1 MTPARD
7 IERVL
12 EHWLDDGIDQMP
24 DRVYLAILD
33 RVERQPQRRAW
44 RVSWR
49 DSRMN
54 TYLKPLLAVAAV
66 IVIAVAGIAVIGRPS
81 DSNVGGTST
90 PSPSP
95 SPSVTPPE
103 SSGIVF
109 PAWFTEKGNG
119 LGILAAGGQT
129 SRRFGPDI
137 SFTVPE
143 GWVNSQD
150 WAEYYDL
157 FPDTPANEAEYALS
171 NDTAQ
176 AIRLA
181 NGEDVSAICD
191 QTGGAQGTTAAKMV
205 DALVANEALA
215 TSEPV
220 DVTIGGLSGRQID
233 VQLNPDWTSS
243 CTLDPDD
250 PPTRDFK
257 DVRARIIALDT
268 PDGSNVVITI
278 NSLYADAFQPFLG
291 EAMPIVESIQFDLGQ

>member
-1 MTPARD
+1 VTPARD

-24 DRVYLAILD
+24 DRVYFAILD

-250 PPTRDFK
+250 PPTRDSK
-257 DVRARIIALDT
+257 DVRAWIIALDA
-268 PDGSNVVITI
+268 PDGSHVVISI
-278 NSLYADAFQPFLG
+278 DSLYSEAFAPFLD
-291 EAMPIVESIQFDLGQ
+291 EAMPIVESLQFDVRP